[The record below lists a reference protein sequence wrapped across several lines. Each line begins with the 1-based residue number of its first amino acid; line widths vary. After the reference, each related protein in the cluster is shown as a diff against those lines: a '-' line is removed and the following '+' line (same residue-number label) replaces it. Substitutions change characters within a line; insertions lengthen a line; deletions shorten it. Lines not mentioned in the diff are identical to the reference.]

1 MQNGGYGGFSQVDGS
16 ELRAFRPYALQAQ
29 EILQEAQ

>member
-1 MQNGGYGGFSQVDGS
+1 VDGS

-29 EILQEAQ
+29 KMLLEAQ